1 MENINI
7 TEQLN
12 KFKKLINAKS
22 GEVILE
28 QTDGDVLR
36 DTANKIQGDIRRATS
51 GGMTNE
57 DLLLSTIKQIN
68 SLKLYNAV
76 NGLLKQNPIGG
87 NSSIIDVL
95 NDELGY
101 DDVGVANEIKKSL
114 ESIGKYITFQ
124 TAGPNIITN
133 SFRIV
138 DTKTETPA
146 APASSLTERQKNINI
161 TFCSVKNGIIVNPSS
176 YYNNTSW
183 EDWKKTQKPTDAEI
197 EVAKKSCPQR
207 RRNPAK
213 LRATVNDRFTK
224 SAQSLGIQNGKMDV
238 DTLQKILTSLE
249 GGETK
254 AKTANDFS
262 PQGVPAD
269 AFNPQEV
276 PDTNL

>member
-1 MENINI
+1 VENINI

-28 QTDGDVLR
+28 QANNISTDIKIVQKEMSMGMLNNTDEQKVVDVLKKYAK
-36 DTANKIQGDIRRATS
+36 DKSTFQNFINQYKKIAGTEL
-51 GGMTNE
+51 T
-57 DLLLSTIKQIN
+57 
-68 SLKLYNAV
+68 
-76 NGLLKQNPIGG
+76 
-87 NSSIIDVL
+87 
-95 NDELGY
+95 DELP
-101 DDVGVANEIKKSL
+101 KH
-114 ESIGKYITFQ
+114 FQ
-124 TAGPNIITN
+124 A
-133 SFRIV
+133 SK
-138 DTKTETPA
+138 DKTEIADLNSALSKLGVKFEVTVSPDRSKFVASFKGLDAPTTVTP
-146 APASSLTERQKNINI
+146 PATDRQKNINI

-183 EDWKKTQKPTDAEI
+183 EDWKKIQKPTDAEI

-213 LRATVNDRFTK
+213 LGATVNDRFTK

-249 GGETK
+249 GSETK